1 LIGIVLAYQ
10 ELQGLLLD
18 SFAKSGYD
26 ASNVVFAL
34 LVDINKFY
42 DCHITM
48 QPAIYETA
56 VMINR

>member
-1 LIGIVLAYQ
+1 VLAYL

-18 SFAKSGYD
+18 SLTKSGYD
-26 ASNVVFAL
+26 ATNVVFAL